1 MWQKCLKV
9 DRWIWLRDP
18 CTLKLKWPRRTSA
31 WWWFSRQVVSNSLWP
46 HRLCRPPG
54 SSVHGILHVGTLEW
68 VAISFSKHLHITY
81 QNVPYKFDGLKSKIW
96 TSFNLSAKL
105 SFLFSKYQ
113 VIKLITIMMQPFLNH
128 VFQGSTA
135 SESPGNILRP
145 VYSQITP

>member
-1 MWQKCLKV
+1 M
-9 DRWIWLRDP
+9 
-18 CTLKLKWPRRTSA
+18 
-31 WWWFSRQVVSNSLWP
+31 
-46 HRLCRPPG
+46 
-54 SSVHGILHVGTLEW
+54 
-68 VAISFSKHLHITY
+68 Y

-113 VIKLITIMMQPFLNH
+113 VLKVITIMMQLFLNH

-135 SESPGNILRP
+135 SESPGNILKP